1 MKRKKQELN
10 VESLCDTLKDCRI
23 EMGYTQ
29 QKIADYL
36 HIERSTYARYET
48 GRKPEIDTVALLA
61 ELYGISLNELLH
73 DFCVD
78 ISNQRKTVTVKTP
91 RQMSDRLMRL
101 NEEEQRLIDY
111 FRNSA
116 DKNSIMEY
124 AHNAYLENIVEDNND
139 DKNK

>member
-1 MKRKKQELN
+1 MKRKKQEIN

-36 HIERSTYARYET
+36 HIDRSTYAKYET

-61 ELYGISLNELLH
+61 ELYGISVNEMMR
-73 DFCVD
+73 DFCAD

-91 RQMSDRLMRL
+91 HQSSDRLVRL

-116 DKNSIMEY
+116 DKNGIMEF
-124 AHNAYLENIVEDNND
+124 AHNAYLENVVEDNED
-139 DKNK
+139 DKK

>member
-10 VESLCDTLKDCRI
+10 IESLCDTLRDCRI

-61 ELYGISLNELLH
+61 ELYGISINDLMR
-73 DFCVD
+73 DFCDD
-78 ISNQRKTVTVKTP
+78 ISNQRKTVTVRTP
-91 RQMSDRLMRL
+91 NQSSDRLVRL

-111 FRNSA
+111 FRNST
-116 DKNSIMEY
+116 DKNGIMEF
-124 AHNAYLENIVEDNND
+124 AHNVYLENIVENNED
-139 DKNK
+139 DKK